1 MRPSKTFF
9 YNIFMRYFANKKYF
23 FVFLISVLTVTTAT
37 AQGNMAQRAAQLG
50 KFPARRSVTRTLK
63 NRVQRTY
70 LDAQIARCA
79 LLPADEWSSFIVFSS
94 PANRMKPQLHVAPQE
109 LYPQAP
115 FLVTRKQVSDYFLS
129 LNNREI
135 VPFLKVQQQYRK
147 NIQQH
152 LDDFKKG
159 RRSILEG
166 AEMRWVASQ
175 IPDKTSLLLL
185 GETHTV
191 DDIKLNIIQLLQE
204 LRNKYPNRP
213 MLLFTEFLPQ
223 GTVFGKN
230 TWAQSLPTYAPVW
243 AIAHNLDIP
252 TLGLEPTFVSKND
265 NCEMGPKHS
274 LRENIWTS
282 YEGMRLRNTHW
293 VSFIKDFQQ
302 QMRQAHPELDDILI
316 IVYSGAGHTQYGMP
330 YSVADM
336 FPEEKIFSVSFY
348 PTYLESNNMRTYET
362 SPFDKYSNG
371 LFAKDKALL
380 FKDKKLANLLG
391 SNIRIKVEPIH
402 QIAEIGLIVPNN
414 LNAIYFKDK

>member
-1 MRPSKTFF
+1 MFAYKKFF
-9 YNIFMRYFANKKYF
+9 FIL
-23 FVFLISVLTVTTAT
+23 LISVLTATTAA
-37 AQGNMAQRAAQLG
+37 AQGNVARQAAQLG
-50 KFPARRSVTRTLK
+50 KFPARPSVSRVLK
-63 NRVQRTY
+63 DRVQRTY

-79 LLPADEWSSFIVFSS
+79 LVPADEQSSFVSFSL
-94 PANRMKPQLHVAPQE
+94 PANRMKPQLHVDPQE
-109 LYPQAP
+109 IYPQTP
-115 FLVTRKQVSDYFLS
+115 FLVTRKQVSNYFLAR
-129 LNNREI
+129 NNRETI
-135 VPFLKVQQQYRK
+135 AFLREQQQHRE

-152 LDDFKKG
+152 LNDFKKG

-166 AEMRWVASQ
+166 EEMSWVISQ
-175 IPDKTSLLLL
+175 MPNNTSLLLL

-213 MLLFTEFLPQ
+213 IVLFTEFLPQ

-230 TWAQSLPTYAPVW
+230 IWAQNLPTYAPVF
-243 AIAHNLDIP
+243 AIAHNLNIP
-252 TLGLEPTFVSKND
+252 TLGLEPTFVFKND
-265 NCEMGPKHS
+265 NCEMGLKRS

-302 QMRQAHPELDDILI
+302 QIRQDHPELNDMLM

-330 YSVADM
+330 YSIADM
-336 FPEEKIFSVSFY
+336 FPDEKIFSVSFY
-348 PTYLESNNMRTYET
+348 PTYLESNNTRIYET

-371 LFAKDKALL
+371 LFAKDKTLL

-391 SNIRIKVEPIH
+391 SDIRIKVDPIH
-402 QIAEIGLIVPNN
+402 QIAEIGLIVSDNSS
-414 LNAIYFKDK
+414 AIDFKDK